1 MARQRG
7 VSRMH
12 VAFTP
17 FEDLGG
23 DGLGVVPPEFA
34 GHATEEC
41 ERLDETV
48 KDGLGAFGGQCEC
61 EG

>member
-1 MARQRG
+1 
-7 VSRMH
+7 MH